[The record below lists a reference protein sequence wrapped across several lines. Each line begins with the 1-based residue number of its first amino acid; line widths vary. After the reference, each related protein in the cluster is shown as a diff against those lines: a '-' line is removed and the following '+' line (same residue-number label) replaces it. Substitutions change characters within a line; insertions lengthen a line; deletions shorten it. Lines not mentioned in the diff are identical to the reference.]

1 MLPLIINPI
10 PLLFTLAT
18 TFGVLVHDTQLDRAA
33 TVALAVP
40 AAIASYAAVDQMNKN
55 DQSHTHVERVS
66 HQSMVGLR
74 AMVPRLQPRDD
85 DRRYLQNKKVI
96 LGAGEH
102 ISLWPSV

>member
-1 MLPLIINPI
+1 MFPLIINPL
-10 PLLFTLAT
+10 PLIFTLAT
-18 TFGVLVHDTQLDRAA
+18 TFGVLVHDTQLDRAT

-66 HQSMVGLR
+66 HQNAMGLR
-74 AMVPRLQPRDD
+74 MMVPRLQPRDD
-85 DRRYLQNKKVI
+85 DRRYLSNKKVYF
-96 LGAGEH
+96 GAGEH